1 MTDSNPIFTIRT
13 PEQLKAISDPFRQ
26 RLMGRFAEP
35 ATAKQAAEQ
44 LGVPV
49 SRLYH
54 HLDQLES
61 AGLLTVVAETKRRG
75 AMERT
80 FQAAAQRIAV
90 ASSALSDA
98 GSGPAH
104 PRAAMAHL
112 AVDAIVGAMPAEA
125 APASALHLA
134 QTQLK
139 MTADGL
145 AAMEAELG
153 TFLKRFTSEEGGPV
167 NILVLAAPGTE
178 RGA

>member
-1 MTDSNPIFTIRT
+1 MTDPNSIFTVRT

-35 ATAKQAAEQ
+35 ATAKQVAEQ

-54 HLDQLES
+54 HIDQLES
-61 AGLLTVVAETKRRG
+61 AGLLTVVAERKRRSVV
-75 AMERT
+75 ERT
-80 FQAAAQRIAV
+80 FQAAARRIAV
-90 ASSALSDA
+90 AGSALSDA

-112 AVDAIVGAMPAEA
+112 AVDAVIAAMPIEAE
-125 APASALHLA
+125 PASALHLA

-139 MTADGL
+139 MTAEGL

-153 TFLKRFTSEEGGPV
+153 DFLKRFASEDGGPV
-167 NILVLAAPGTE
+167 NLLLVAAPGTE
-178 RGA
+178 RGV